1 MKQES
6 NILYIQIHKKKTQ
19 ANISARG
26 KIVFTIIYRGLE
38 NLFLFKCNFI
48 MFFLNIFSHFE
59 QVHIFY
65 LTNLSI
71 C

>member
-6 NILYIQIHKKKTQ
+6 NILYIQIHKKN
-19 ANISARG
+19 AG
-26 KIVFTIIYRGLE
+26 KHFCEGKNCVHNYLSRSRKFIFIQMQFFHD
-38 NLFLFKCNFI
+38 LFY
-48 MFFLNIFSHFE
+48 IFSHFE

>member
-6 NILYIQIHKKKTQ
+6 NILYIQIHKKTQ
-19 ANISARG
+19 ANILARG

-38 NLFLFKCNFI
+38 NLFLFKCNVFMI
-48 MFFLNIFSHFE
+48 FFYIFSHFE